1 MFDRLISLIGEN
13 IFKKLAN
20 IKVLIIGI
28 GGVGGYALEALV
40 RSGVKNITIVDYDKI
55 DESNLNRQVITNFS
69 NIGLSKVLEAE
80 KRAKLINPDV
90 NIVSIDRKVDE
101 TNLDDI
107 LKNNFDFV
115 IDACD
120 TTIVKFELMKKR
132 DLYGYKLISSMST
145 AKKLNPSKL
154 SIMTLDKT
162 SYDPLAKKLRYMLR
176 KENVS
181 GKFMVV
187 SSCEEVNV
195 TGNGLGS
202 VITVPAVAGFYLVS
216 YIINDIVNS

>member
-1 MFDRLISLIGEN
+1 MFDRLISLIGEDK
-13 IFKKLAN
+13 FKKLAN

-55 DESNLNRQVITNFS
+55 DESNLNRQVITNFF

-90 NIVSIDRKVDE
+90 NIVSIDRKVNE

-132 DLYGYKLISSMST
+132 DLYGYKLISSMGT

-187 SSCEEVNV
+187 SSCEEVKFSE
-195 TGNGLGS
+195 NGLGS
-202 VITVPAVAGFYLVS
+202 VITVPAVAGFYLAS